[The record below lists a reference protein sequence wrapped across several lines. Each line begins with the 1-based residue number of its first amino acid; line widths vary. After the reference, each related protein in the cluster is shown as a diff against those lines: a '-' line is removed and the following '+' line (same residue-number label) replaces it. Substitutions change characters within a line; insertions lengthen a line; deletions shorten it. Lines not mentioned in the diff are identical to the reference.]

1 MKLFGPK
8 KISCMGQ
15 KVPFWQFFRNRLI
28 GGIGHTLFVQ
38 PSKTALRIFFS
49 LFYIQIQICVFFFE
63 YETIVRSSARS
74 FGHSD
79 PNPSSVVWSVN
90 HASSHAILCF
100 ANCFKK
106 MGGGIVCLL
115 MTINVNYSFV
125 RKISEVQGKETILK
139 VRAKKY
145 L

>member
-1 MKLFGPK
+1 MDEWNYFKNLPHDIFLISLLF
-8 KISCMGQ
+8 
-15 KVPFWQFFRNRLI
+15 
-28 GGIGHTLFVQ
+28 FVN
-38 PSKTALRIFFS
+38 
-49 LFYIQIQICVFFFE
+49 FFE

-90 HASSHAILCF
+90 HVSSHAILCF
-100 ANCFKK
+100 SNCFKK

-115 MTINVNYSFV
+115 MTINFNYSFV

-139 VRAKKY
+139 VRAKNY

>member
-1 MKLFGPK
+1 MQKCHFGNFSEDWLDW
-8 KISCMGQ
+8 SCP
-15 KVPFWQFFRNRLI
+15 VCA
-28 GGIGHTLFVQ
+28 
-38 PSKTALRIFFS
+38 ALQNGSHDFFFS
-49 LFYIQIQICVFFFE
+49 LLYLFFFQ
-63 YETIVRSSARS
+63 YETIVKNSTRS

-79 PNPSSVVWSVN
+79 PEPSSMVWSIN

-125 RKISEVQGKETILK
+125 RKISEGQGKATILK

-145 L
+145 C